1 MGVLTRSRTAKVLGG
16 IAVIGASALVLAGCA
31 GGSEPAA
38 SGDAGGNTSADFPID
53 CEAAEPASYTPEYT
67 STSTGP
73 GTDLTYTIG
82 TALPVTGNL
91 AFLGPPEISATEFA
105 ASEINAAGKGIT
117 IDLKQGDSGDTDNK
131 AYETEIPRLLGEG
144 ATAII
149 GAASS
154 GTSLQFIDQVIAA
167 NAIQFS
173 PANTSAAFTGYKDNG
188 LYWRTAPSDVLQG
201 EVLGNLIGADGN
213 ETLGMIVLNDAYGTG
228 LACFTKA
235 AFEAAGGEV
244 VATSLYNTGD
254 TNFSAQVEDV
264 LAAGP
269 DAIALITFEEVKT
282 IIPELIGADVNPEQL
297 YLVDGN
303 LANFGD
309 DFEAGT
315 MAGAK
320 GTYPA
325 VDPASIATFR
335 DNLQAFWTGAGN
347 AELQDFTYGPESYD
361 AVVLLALAALQAGS
375 TAGPDVA
382 ANLQAVS
389 GGSGDGTKCTSFAE
403 CADLIIA
410 GQAADYDGV
419 SGPITFNEVGD
430 PTEASIGV
438 FEYGDDNNYEFV
450 RVG

>member
-1 MGVLTRSRTAKVLGG
+1 MSVITRSRAAKALSG
-16 IAVIGASALVLAGCA
+16 IALVGASALVLAGCSGSGGGESTDAA
-31 GGSEPAA
+31 GF
-38 SGDAGGNTSADFPID
+38 DFPID
-53 CEAAEPASYTPEYT
+53 CEAAQPASYTPEYS

-73 GTDLTYTIG
+73 GTDLVYKIG

-91 AFLGPPEISATEFA
+91 AFLGPPEIAGTEYA
-105 ASEINAAGKGIT
+105 ASVVNEAGKGVT
-117 IDLKQGDSGDTDNK
+117 IDLLQGDSGDTDNK

-167 NAIQFS
+167 GAIQFS
-173 PANTSAAFTGYKDNG
+173 PANTSAAFTGYEDDG

-201 EVLGNLIGADGN
+201 EVLGNLIAADGA
-213 ETLGMIVLNDAYGTG
+213 ETLGMIVLNDSYGTG
-228 LACFTKA
+228 LACFAKA

-244 VATSLYNTGD
+244 VAATLYNTGD

-264 LAAGP
+264 LAADP

-282 IIPELIGADVNPEQL
+282 IIPELVGADYPAEQL

-303 LANFGD
+303 LSNFGD
-309 DFEAGT
+309 EFEEGT
-315 MAGAK
+315 LEGAK

-325 VDPASIATFR
+325 VDPATIADFR
-335 DNLQAFWTGAGN
+335 ETLNTFWTGAGN
-347 AELQDFTYGPESYD
+347 AELSDFTYAPESFD
-361 AVVLLALAALQAGS
+361 AVILLALAALEAGS
-375 TAGPDVA
+375 TAGADVA
-382 ANLQAVS
+382 AHLQSVS
-389 GGSGDGTKCTSFAE
+389 GGVEGGTKCTTFAE
-403 CADLIIA
+403 CADIIL
-410 GQAADYDGV
+410 GGGIADYDGV

-438 FEYGDDNNYEFV
+438 FQYGKDNNYEFLN
-450 RVG
+450 VG